1 MQVNK
6 KRILLSLLSVALV
19 SAASAAHATVVLSDN
34 FNTDPQTLNSPGDTV
49 FTSNTTGNAS
59 VDLIGTGFFD
69 FYPGNG
75 NYVDLD
81 GSTGSGNN
89 PAGRLD
95 SVLTFSAG
103 TYTLSFDLGGNQRT
117 TRALTTDVVL
127 GSFSTSLT
135 LNSND
140 PLAPHSYTFTTNG
153 GQLSFIE
160 LGPSDQQGNI
170 LDNVTLSSD
179 VPEPTTLS
187 ILGAGLLALGFVT
200 WRRRRAAWPQWERL
214 STMAVQ

>member
-1 MQVNK
+1 MLSRGNNM
-6 KRILLSLLSVALV
+6 KRMVLSLLSGVALV
-19 SAASAAHATVVLSDN
+19 SAASVAHAGVVLSDN
-34 FNTDPQTLNSPGDTV
+34 FNTDTQMLNSPGDAV

-95 SVLTFSAG
+95 SVLTFLAG
-103 TYTLSFDLGGNQRT
+103 TYTLSFDLGGNARGAPAQT
-117 TRALTTDVVL
+117 TVVSL
-127 GSFSTSLT
+127 GSFIIDTIPLSSG
-135 LNSND
+135 D
-140 PLAPHSYTFTTNG
+140 PLALHSYTFTTSG
-153 GQLSFIE
+153 PGTLSFIE
-160 LGPSDQQGNI
+160 QGPSDQQGNI
-170 LDNVTLSSD
+170 LDNVTLSSSSS

-187 ILGAGLLALGFVT
+187 LLGGGLLALGFVA
-200 WRRRRAAWPQWERL
+200 WRRRRAA
-214 STMAVQ
+214 